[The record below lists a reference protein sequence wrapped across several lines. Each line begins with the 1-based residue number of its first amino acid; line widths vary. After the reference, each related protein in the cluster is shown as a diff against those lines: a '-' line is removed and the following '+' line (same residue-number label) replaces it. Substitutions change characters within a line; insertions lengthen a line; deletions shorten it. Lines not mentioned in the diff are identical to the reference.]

1 VATEYRETTWKPKF
15 DVEKEKEAAEVKL
28 DDTEKAS
35 AVDGIKGKVFEVLHK
50 IAELPFLAKY
60 KSQIDELLAKGEEN
74 ATVTLS
80 ILATIPILL
89 LTLFYSLIFGKK
101 KKSAP
106 VVSRPQSPFIYKI
119 LLGVQCCLLDRC
131 VTQALMGD
139 LCI

>member
-1 VATEYRETTWKPKF
+1 M
-15 DVEKEKEAAEVKL
+15 
-28 DDTEKAS
+28 
-35 AVDGIKGKVFEVLHK
+35 
-50 IAELPFLAKY
+50 
-60 KSQIDELLAKGEEN
+60 QELLAKGEEN

-106 VVSRPQSPFIYKI
+106 VVSCPQSPFIYKI

-139 LCI
+139 FCI

>member
-1 VATEYRETTWKPKF
+1 MQLFR
-15 DVEKEKEAAEVKL
+15 DHRL
-28 DDTEKAS
+28 IR
-35 AVDGIKGKVFEVLHK
+35 GGLN
-50 IAELPFLAKY
+50 LM
-60 KSQIDELLAKGEEN
+60 QELLAKGEEN

-139 LCI
+139 FCI